1 LINRDFGS
9 HYIGMVTL
17 LRRLF
22 IKDYQEVSR
31 QEVRSAHGVLAAVF
45 GMITNSI
52 LVALKLTAAI
62 LMAKNAGWVFSM
74 ALVGDAINNLSD
86 LASSTVTLIGFIL
99 AKKPADKEH
108 PYGHQ
113 RVEYVAGLIVAIF
126 IVFAGVEL
134 LTQSIS
140 KVVSNT
146 TVSYDVFALVILG
159 VSIAIKGVQSYV
171 NFSLA
176 KTINSSALKA
186 TGVDSLTD
194 SIATSVILISALLA
208 YFQGWGFLDGYM
220 GILVGLFVGFN
231 GIKMIVEES
240 NPLIGSPYAHEF
252 KEQIQAI
259 VARHK
264 EIIAIHDLLCHSYGP
279 TAQYVSFHAEVDE
292 RMGLK
297 EAHELID
304 QVEEEIGEALRC
316 NITIHIDPVAID
328 EPKTQKYKEEITK
341 LLLEVE
347 PKATFHDL
355 RVKSSDSGD
364 VVFVDIEVPFE
375 KNKENEKK
383 IEKALTGLGAEI
395 RITFDHPFSE

>member
-1 LINRDFGS
+1 MINRKAGY
-9 HYIGMVTL
+9 HYIAMVTL

-22 IKDYQEVSR
+22 IKDYQDVSR

-45 GMITNSI
+45 GIITNSI

-62 LMAKNAGWVFSM
+62 FMAKDAAWVFSM
-74 ALVGDAINNLSD
+74 ALIGDAINNLSD
-86 LASSTVTLIGFIL
+86 LASSTVTLVGFVL

-126 IVFAGVEL
+126 ILFAAFEL
-134 LTQSIS
+134 LSQSIG

-146 TVSYDVFALVILG
+146 SVSYDVFALVILG

-176 KTINSSALKA
+176 KTIDSSALKA

-194 SIATSVILISALLA
+194 VIATSAILVSALLA
-208 YFQGWGFLDGYM
+208 YFKGWGFLDGYM
-220 GILVGLFVGFN
+220 GIVVGLFVGFN

-240 NPLIGSPYAHEF
+240 NPLIGSPYSQEF
-252 KEQIQAI
+252 KQQIQSI
-259 VARHK
+259 VVSHK
-264 EIIAIHDLLCHSYGP
+264 EIISIHDLLCHSYGP

-304 QVEEEIGEALRC
+304 QIEDEISQALKC
-316 NITIHIDPVAID
+316 SVTIHIDPVSVD
-328 EPKTQKYKEEITK
+328 DGNLKTYKKEFDARLAGISQN
-341 LLLEVE
+341 LR
-347 PKATFHDL
+347 FHDMRIKEKCGKKVL
-355 RVKSSDSGD
+355 CADIVLPYETEKSVKEKIKKALSDL
-364 VVFVDIEVPFE
+364 DIELDVKFE
-375 KNKENEKK
+375 
-383 IEKALTGLGAEI
+383 
-395 RITFDHPFSE
+395 HPYSE